1 MSDQAPSRAADA
13 PPTGSWPLVKRVWT
27 GYMSRYRGML
37 ILGLVAV
44 GVVAATTASIAAMM
58 EPIINEIFI
67 NKDAAQLY
75 TIPLLIMGIFTVMAV
90 ATYGQHYILRAVG
103 VKVTTDLQNDLYSR
117 MIRSDL
123 RYFYQETVGQSISR
137 FLTDAQLMREALAT
151 TAVALCK
158 DTLTATA
165 LIIVMFTKDWQMAAV
180 AMVIL
185 PVAAL
190 PMAKIGRL
198 ARKSSQNIQKTS
210 GTLASFLSDTLAGV
224 RQVKAYGRESY
235 ETDRAETALEER
247 QRTLLK
253 NLRDRA
259 LISPVIEL
267 VAGVAIAGA
276 VLFGGL
282 RVIDGAITPGAF
294 FAFLTALLMT
304 AAPIRRLGK
313 LNAAFQ
319 SGLAAADRL
328 FNSLD
333 TLPEIEDRS
342 GGRKLAIDGGHVRFS
357 DVRFAYPDGTEA
369 LKGIDLECRPG
380 EMIALVGGSGGGK
393 STILN
398 LVARFYDV
406 SSGEVSIDGQ
416 AVDSV
421 EVASL
426 RANMALV
433 SQETALFDDTVRAN
447 IRYSKP
453 DATDEEVEAAAQAA
467 NAHGFIASLPD
478 GFDTVV
484 GSAGFRLSGGQ
495 RQRIAIARAM
505 LRDAPIL
512 LLDEA
517 TSALDTDSERK
528 VQAALNRLQQG
539 RSTITVA
546 HRLSTVMG
554 ADRIYV
560 IESGTVVES
569 GSHAELMAR
578 GGRYAALYASADD
591 ETPLAQAVGA
601 E

>member
-1 MSDQAPSRAADA
+1 M
-13 PPTGSWPLVKRVWT
+13 V
-27 GYMSRYRGML
+27 RYRTML
-37 ILGLVAV
+37 LIGLAAVGLVAV
-44 GVVAATTASIAAMM
+44 TTASIAYMM

-67 NKDAAQLY
+67 NKDAERLY
-75 TIPLLIMGIFTVMAV
+75 SLPLMIIGIFTVMAV

-103 VKVTTDLQNDLYSR
+103 VKVTTDLQNQLYSR
-117 MIRSDL
+117 MVRSDL
-123 RYFYQETVGQSISR
+123 RYFYQETVGQSVSR

-158 DTLTATA
+158 DTLTAVA
-165 LIIVMFTKDWQMAAV
+165 LIAVMFSKDWQMAAV
-180 AMVIL
+180 AMVVL

-190 PMAKIGRL
+190 PMTKIGRL

-224 RQVKAYGRESY
+224 RQVKAYGREDY
-235 ETDRAETALEER
+235 ETERANQALRAR
-247 QRTLLK
+247 QKTMLK

-259 LISPVIEL
+259 LISPVIEV
-267 VAGVAIAGA
+267 VAGVAIAAA

-282 RVIDGAITPGAF
+282 RVIEGATTPGAF

-328 FNSLD
+328 FQSLD

-342 GGRKLAIDGGHVRFS
+342 GGRALAVQGGHIRFDDVRFS
-357 DVRFAYPDGTEA
+357 YPDGTEA
-369 LKGIDLECRPG
+369 LKGVTLECRPG
-380 EMIALVGGSGGGK
+380 ETVALVGGSGGGK

-398 LVARFYDV
+398 LVARFYDA
-406 SSGEVSIDGQ
+406 SSGTVSIDGQ
-416 AVDSV
+416 PVDSV
-421 EVASL
+421 TVGSL
-426 RANMALV
+426 RGAMALV
-433 SQETALFDDTVRAN
+433 SQETALFDESVRAN
-447 IRYSKP
+447 ILYSKP
-453 DATDEEVEAAAQAA
+453 DATDDEIEAAALGA
-467 NAHGFIASLPD
+467 NAHGFIANLPE
-478 GFDTVV
+478 GYETVV

-528 VQAALNRLQQG
+528 VQSALNRLQQG

-546 HRLSTVMG
+546 HRLSTIMN

-560 IESGTVVES
+560 IERGGVVES
-569 GSHAELMAR
+569 GTHGELLAR
-578 GGRYAALYASADD
+578 NGRYAELYANVEDD
-591 ETPLAQAVGA
+591 GLLAAVGA

>member
-1 MSDQAPSRAADA
+1 MSQTTPSRTDDSN
-13 PPTGSWPLVKRVWT
+13 PTSSWSLVKRIWVQ
-27 GYMSRYRGML
+27 YMKRYTPMIL
-37 ILGLVAV
+37 LGLGSV
-44 GVVAATTASIAAMM
+44 GIVAATTGAIAYMM

-67 NKDAAQLY
+67 NKDPEQLY
-75 TIPLLIMGIFTVMAV
+75 TIPFMIVGIFTVMAV

-103 VKVTTDLQNDLYSR
+103 VKVTTDLQNHLYRR
-117 MIRSDL
+117 MVRSDL

-158 DTLTATA
+158 DTLTAAA
-165 LIIVMFTKDWQMAAV
+165 LIIVMFSKDWQMAAV
-180 AMVIL
+180 AMIVL
-185 PVAAL
+185 PIAAF
-190 PMAKIGRL
+190 PMTKIGRL

-224 RQVKAYGRESY
+224 RQVKAYGREDY
-235 ETDRAETALEER
+235 ESDRAQTALDER
-247 QRTLLK
+247 QGTLLK

-259 LISPVIEL
+259 LISPIIEL
-267 VAGVAIAGA
+267 VAGVAIALA

-282 RVIDGAITPGAF
+282 RVIEGATTPGAF

-304 AAPIRRLGK
+304 AAPLRRLGK
-313 LNAAFQ
+313 LNAALQ

-328 FNSLD
+328 FRSLD

-342 GGRKLAIDGGHVRFS
+342 GGRDLTVQDGHIRFEN
-357 DVRFAYPDGTEA
+357 VHFTYPDGTEA

-380 EMIALVGGSGGGK
+380 ETIALVGSSGGGK

-398 LVARFYDV
+398 LVARFYDTT
-406 SSGEVSIDGQ
+406 SGNVLIDGQ
-416 AVDSV
+416 AVDAVSV
-421 EVASL
+421 ESL
-426 RANMALV
+426 RSRMALV
-433 SQETALFDDTVRAN
+433 SQETALFDESVRAN
-447 IRYSKP
+447 ILYSKP
-453 DATDEEVEAAAQAA
+453 DATTEEIEEAARGA
-467 NAHGFIASLPD
+467 NAHGFIQALPD
-478 GFDTVV
+478 GYDTVV

-528 VQAALNRLQQG
+528 VQMALNTLQQG

-546 HRLSTVMG
+546 HRLSTVMN

-560 IESGTVVES
+560 IEGGRVAESGT
-569 GSHAELMAR
+569 HTELLAR
-578 GGRYAALYASADD
+578 GGRYADLYAGD
-591 ETPLAQAVGA
+591 EDPAPLAAVGA

>member
-1 MSDQAPSRAADA
+1 MSDDLPSRTEDS
-13 PPTGSWPLVKRVWT
+13 PPTSSWSLVKRIWSN
-27 GYMSRYRGML
+27 YMRRYRPML
-37 ILGLVAV
+37 LIGLAAV
-44 GVVAATTASIAAMM
+44 GVVAGTTGAIAYMM

-67 NKDAAQLY
+67 NKDPAKLY
-75 TIPLLIMGIFTVMAV
+75 TIPFIIMGIFTVMAV

-103 VKVTTDLQNDLYSR
+103 VKVTTDLQNHLYRR
-117 MIRSDL
+117 MVRSDL

-158 DTLTATA
+158 DTLTAAA
-165 LIIVMFTKDWQMAAV
+165 LIAVMFSKDWQMAAV
-180 AMVIL
+180 AMVVL

-190 PMAKIGRL
+190 PMTRIGRL

-224 RQVKAYGRESY
+224 RQVKAYGREDY
-235 ETDRAETALEER
+235 ESERARTALEDR
-247 QRTLLK
+247 QQTMLK

-267 VAGVAIAGA
+267 VAGVAIAAA

-282 RVIDGAITPGAF
+282 RVIDGATTPGAF

-328 FNSLD
+328 FTSLD

-342 GGRKLAIDGGHVRFS
+342 GGRQLDVARGHIRFD
-357 DVRFAYPDGTEA
+357 DVRFTYPDGTLA
-369 LKGIDLECRPG
+369 LKGINLECRPG
-380 EMIALVGGSGGGK
+380 ETIALVGGSGGGK

-398 LVARFYDV
+398 LVARFYD
-406 SSGEVSIDGQ
+406 GTDGTVSIDGQ

-421 EVASL
+421 SVTSL
-426 RANMALV
+426 RQAMALV
-433 SQETALFDDTVRAN
+433 SQETALFDESVRAN
-447 IRYSKP
+447 ILYSRP
-453 DATDEEVEAAAQAA
+453 EASQAEIEAAAVAA
-467 NAHGFIASLPD
+467 NAHGFITSLPE
-478 GFDTVV
+478 GYETVV

-546 HRLSTVMG
+546 HRLSTIMN
-554 ADRIYV
+554 ADRIFV
-560 IESGTVVES
+560 IEGGQVAESGT
-569 GSHAELMAR
+569 HTELLAQ
-578 GGRYAALYASADD
+578 GGRYADLYAGSTD
-591 ETPLAQAVGA
+591 EQPLAAVGA

>member
-1 MSDQAPSRAADA
+1 MSDDLTSRTADR
-13 PPTGSWPLVKRVWT
+13 PPTSSWSLVKRVWVD
-27 GYMSRYRGML
+27 YMRSYRAML
-37 ILGLVAV
+37 LIGLAAV
-44 GVVAATTASIAAMM
+44 GVVAATTGAIAYMM

-67 NKDAAQLY
+67 NKDPGQLY
-75 TIPLLIMGIFTVMAV
+75 TIPFIIMGIFTVMAV

-103 VKVTTDLQNDLYSR
+103 VKVTTDLQNDLYRR
-117 MIRSDL
+117 MVRSDL

-158 DTLTATA
+158 DTLTAAA
-165 LIIVMFTKDWQMAAV
+165 LIAVMFSKDWQMAAV
-180 AMVIL
+180 AMVVL
-185 PVAAL
+185 PIAAL
-190 PMAKIGRL
+190 PMTRIGRL

-224 RQVKAYGRESY
+224 RQVKAYGREDY
-235 ETDRAETALEER
+235 ESDRAKTALDDR
-247 QRTLLK
+247 QKTMLK

-267 VAGVAIAGA
+267 VAGVAIAAA

-282 RVIDGAITPGAF
+282 RVIDGATTPGAF

-328 FNSLD
+328 FTTLD

-342 GGRKLAIDGGHVRFS
+342 GGKVLQVEKGHIRFE
-357 DVRFAYPDGTEA
+357 DVRFTYPDGTEA
-369 LKGIDLECRPG
+369 LKGINLECRPG
-380 EMIALVGGSGGGK
+380 ETIALVGSSGGGK

-398 LVARFYDV
+398 LVARFYDGT
-406 SSGEVSIDGQ
+406 SGTVSIDGQ
-416 AVDSV
+416 SVDSV
-421 EVASL
+421 SVVSL
-426 RANMALV
+426 REAMALV
-433 SQETALFDDTVRAN
+433 SQETALFDESVRAN
-447 IRYSKP
+447 ILYSRP
-453 DATDEEVEAAAQAA
+453 DASDAEIEAAARGA
-467 NAHGFIASLPD
+467 NAHGFISALPE
-478 GFDTVV
+478 GYGTVV

-546 HRLSTVMG
+546 HRLSTVMN

-560 IESGTVVES
+560 IEAGQVAEFGT
-569 GSHAELMAR
+569 HAELLAR
-578 GGRYAALYASADD
+578 GGRYADLYAGDSD
-591 ETPLAQAVGA
+591 EPPLAAVGA

>member
-1 MSDQAPSRAADA
+1 MSDNLPSRTVDA
-13 PPTGSWPLVKRVWT
+13 PPTSSWSLVKRIWSV
-27 GYMSRYRGML
+27 YMRRYRAML
-37 ILGLVAV
+37 LIGLAAV
-44 GVVAATTASIAAMM
+44 GVVAATTGAIAYMM

-67 NKDAAQLY
+67 NKDPAQLY
-75 TIPLLIMGIFTVMAV
+75 TIPFVIMGIFTLMAF

-103 VKVTTDLQNDLYSR
+103 VKVTTDLQNDLYGR
-117 MIRSDL
+117 MVRSDL

-158 DTLTATA
+158 DTLTAAA
-165 LIIVMFTKDWQMAAV
+165 LIAVMFSKDWQMAAV
-180 AMVIL
+180 AMVVL
-185 PVAAL
+185 PIAAL
-190 PMAKIGRL
+190 PMTRIGRL

-224 RQVKAYGRESY
+224 RQVKAYGREDY
-235 ETDRAETALEER
+235 ESDRAATALADR
-247 QRTLLK
+247 QKTMLK

-267 VAGVAIAGA
+267 VAGVAIAAA

-282 RVIDGAITPGAF
+282 RVIEGATTPGAF

-328 FNSLD
+328 FTSLD

-342 GGRKLAIDGGHVRFS
+342 GGKVLQVDRGHVRFE
-357 DVRFAYPDGTEA
+357 DVRFTYPDGTEA
-369 LKGIDLECRPG
+369 LKGINLECRPG
-380 EMIALVGGSGGGK
+380 ETIALVGGSGGGK

-398 LVARFYDV
+398 LVARFYDGT
-406 SSGEVSIDGQ
+406 SGTVSIDGQ

-421 EVASL
+421 SVTSL
-426 RANMALV
+426 RQAMALV
-433 SQETALFDDTVRAN
+433 SQETALFDESVRAN
-447 IRYSKP
+447 ILYSRP
-453 DATDEEVEAAAQAA
+453 DASDTEIEAAARGA
-467 NAHGFIASLPD
+467 NAHGFITALPD
-478 GFDTVV
+478 GYETVV

-546 HRLSTVMG
+546 HRLSTIMG

-560 IESGTVVES
+560 IEGGQVAESGTHS
-569 GSHAELMAR
+569 ELLAR
-578 GGRYAALYASADD
+578 GGRYADLYSGDD
-591 ETPLAQAVGA
+591 DAPPLAAVGA

>member
-1 MSDQAPSRAADA
+1 LAEPTHDDA
-13 PPTGSWPLVKRVWT
+13 GTSPPTGSWTLVKRIWT
-27 GYMSRYRGML
+27 DYMARYRGTL
-37 ILGLVAV
+37 LFGLFAV
-44 GVVAATTASIAAMM
+44 GVVAATTAAIAYMM

-67 NKDAAQLY
+67 EKDSDQLY
-75 TIPLLIMGIFTVMAV
+75 VIPFVIVGIFTVMAV

-117 MIRSDL
+117 MVRADL
-123 RYFYQETVGQSISR
+123 KYFYQETVGQSVSR

-158 DTLTATA
+158 DTLTALA
-165 LIIVMFTKDWQMAAV
+165 LIIVMFTKDWQMALV

-185 PVAAL
+185 PIAAL
-190 PMAKIGRL
+190 PMSKIGRL

-210 GTLASFLSDTLAGV
+210 GTLASFLSDTLSGV
-224 RQVKAYGRESY
+224 RQVKAYGREDY
-235 ETDRAETALEER
+235 ESERARLALRAR
-247 QRTLLK
+247 QKTMLK

-267 VAGVAIAGA
+267 VAGVAIALA

-282 RVIDGAITPGAF
+282 RVIDGATTPGAF
-294 FAFLTALLMT
+294 FAFLTALLMC

-328 FNSLD
+328 FTSLD

-342 GGRKLAIDGGHVRFS
+342 EGQALRVRGGHIRFD

-369 LKGIDLECRPG
+369 LQGVTLECRPG
-380 EMIALVGGSGGGK
+380 ETIALVGGSGGGK

-398 LVARFYDV
+398 LVARFYDASDGAV
-406 SSGEVSIDGQ
+406 TIDAQDVGEVS
-416 AVDSV
+416 
-421 EVASL
+421 VASL
-426 RANMALV
+426 RGAMALV

-447 IRYSKP
+447 ILYSKP
-453 DATDEEVEAAAQAA
+453 DATDDEIEAAARAA
-467 NAHGFIASLPD
+467 NAHGFISALPE
-478 GFDTVV
+478 GYQTIV

-495 RQRIAIARAM
+495 RQRLAIARAM

-528 VQAALNRLQQG
+528 VQAALNRLQTG

-546 HRLSTVMG
+546 HRLSTIMN

-560 IESGTVVES
+560 IEGGRVIEA
-569 GSHAELMAR
+569 GKHGELLARGARYAELYRHDAMDDLP
-578 GGRYAALYASADD
+578 AA
-591 ETPLAQAVGA
+591 AVGA